1 MKVKICGITDLDTAL
16 WAIEYGADALGFVFA
31 ESKRKISIEK
41 AKAIIDQIPSIIM
54 TVGVFVKEDIETIH
68 DMALLSGFNTVQL
81 HGDETKQDIQAC
93 QLPAIKAIG
102 VGAASDLSG
111 LSDYPS
117 DYVLLDS
124 PKGKYHGGNGTSF
137 NWSIVSEIPKI
148 RQKVILAGGL
158 TSENVVKAIQ
168 TVHPFMVDVSS
179 GVETNGKKDRQ
190 KIKEFIR
197 LAKSGEELI

>member
-1 MKVKICGITDLDTAL
+1 MKVKICGITDIDAAL

-31 ESKRKISIEK
+31 ESKRKISVEK

-54 TVGVFVKEDIETIH
+54 TVGVFVNEDIETIH
-68 DMALLSGFNTVQL
+68 ETALLSGFNTIQL
-81 HGDETKQDIQAC
+81 HGDETKQDIQVC
-93 QLPAIKAIG
+93 QLPVIKAVG
-102 VGAASDLSG
+102 VGAASDLSVI
-111 LSDYPS
+111 SDYPS

-137 NWSIVSEIPKI
+137 NWSIVSEIPNI

-168 TVHPFMVDVSS
+168 IVRPFMVDVSS

-197 LAKSGEELI
+197 LAKSEEELI